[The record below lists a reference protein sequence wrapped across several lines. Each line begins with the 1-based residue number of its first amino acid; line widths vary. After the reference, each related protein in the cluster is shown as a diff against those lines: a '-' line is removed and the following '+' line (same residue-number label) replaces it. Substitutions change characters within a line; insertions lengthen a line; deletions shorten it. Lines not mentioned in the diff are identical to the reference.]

1 MMPKAYTGEDGTC
14 DAGCISLLA
23 GNFAEPS
30 EAMRQKQVHCYRVI
44 HSPVKEQTSTLSRV

>member
-1 MMPKAYTGEDGTC
+1 MPKAYTGEDGTC

-30 EAMRQKQVHCYRVI
+30 EAMRQNLQATCIV
-44 HSPVKEQTSTLSRV
+44 TA